1 MVIQKMGHEALH
13 LGHNYQSV
21 SELEENTLV
30 SGLCDL
36 LERIWSHGIQRKHV
50 RAPHPR
56 KVLNGK
62 GEEAI

>member
-1 MVIQKMGHEALH
+1 MVIQKMGQEALH

-21 SELEENTLV
+21 SEVEENTLV

-50 RAPHPR
+50 S
-56 KVLNGK
+56 VLFFLF
-62 GEEAI
+62 